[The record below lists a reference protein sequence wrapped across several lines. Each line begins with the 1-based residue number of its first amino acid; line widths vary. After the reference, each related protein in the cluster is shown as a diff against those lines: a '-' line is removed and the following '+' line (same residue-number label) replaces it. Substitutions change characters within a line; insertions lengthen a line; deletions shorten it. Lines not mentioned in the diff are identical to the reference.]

1 MRYAK
6 LSFKVAEHEGATYIP
21 HLFKKA
27 RVVRTVSTFIDIYV
41 DDTSLL
47 DILNIM
53 EASVI
58 TPYFTGS
65 KSNFLSILKGL
76 VVENDL
82 PSGIIPVYV
91 CAECGDYGC
100 GVFGWK
106 IDIRDKDVRWY
117 GFQWDDN
124 LGDELES
131 DISDDRTSTTELYF
145 DKIQYFEALNR
156 ITEIEET
163 YNLQ

>member
-6 LSFKVAEHEGATYIP
+6 LSFKIAEHEGVTYTSR
-21 HLFKKA
+21 LFKRA
-27 RVVRTVSTFIDIYV
+27 EAVRTINTFIDIYV
-41 DDTSLL
+41 DDKSLR
-47 DILNIM
+47 DNLNIM

-58 TPYFTGS
+58 TPYFAGS
-65 KSNFLSILKGL
+65 KSNFLSTLKGV

-82 PSGIIPVYV
+82 PSGILPVYV

-124 LGDELES
+124 LGDDVES
-131 DISDDRTSTTELYF
+131 DVSDDRTDSTELYF
-145 DKIQYFEALNR
+145 DKTQYLDALNR
-156 ITEIEET
+156 IAEIEET
-163 YNLQ
+163 HNLQ

>member
-1 MRYAK
+1 MHYAK
-6 LSFKVAEHEGATYIP
+6 LSFKVAEREGVTYTP

-27 RVVRTVSTFIDIYV
+27 EAVRTVSTFIDIYV